1 MSDTRLKIAM
11 VALDFNREGG
21 SERRTAHLVDRLVA
35 QGHEVHLVGAR
46 IRGEWDPRILR
57 HRIPTLPRPHWLEV
71 VQFCQ
76 GARAA
81 VKRGDFDIAHNQIRP
96 FVPGVLTVGGGCH
109 RYYLEEVLPA
119 ERGRLLARRK
129 RLAPLHFILLA
140 LERRGYDPAWC
151 PLVLTN
157 SRLARE
163 GILKYYPYPAERIV
177 VAHNG
182 VDPERFR
189 PTEDLPSRDAVRG
202 RLGVG
207 PGDLLLLFVGSGF
220 ARKGLGRLLQAVALA
235 GGRGRQPRLVVVGG
249 GSPEPWQRQAERLGV
264 AGALRFLGAVPDPET
279 YYRAADVFALPTH
292 YDPFAN
298 ATLEA
303 MASGLP
309 VITTRLNGVAEII
322 RPGVDGLLVDRPD
335 EVEELAKALLLLT
348 DQTTREVIGRAARAT
363 ALRYPWDGPVGASL
377 AAYRRVMAERS
388 VGHGAPSAKS

>member
-1 MSDTRLKIAM
+1 VGDAPLKIAM

-21 SERRTAHLVDRLVA
+21 SERRTAQLVDRLVA
-35 QGHEVHLVGAR
+35 QGHEVHLIGAR
-46 IRGEWDPRILR
+46 IRGEWDSRILR
-57 HRIPTLPRPHWLEV
+57 HPIPTPRHPHWLEV
-71 VQFCQ
+71 VQFCR
-76 GARAA
+76 GARDA
-81 VKRGDFDIAHNQIRP
+81 VARGRFDIAHNQIRP
-96 FVPGVLTVGGGCH
+96 FAPGVLTVGGGCH

-119 ERGRLLARRK
+119 ERGPLRARVK
-129 RLAPLHFILLA
+129 RLAPLHFVLLA

-163 GILKYYPYPAERIV
+163 GILKYYPYPAGRIV

-189 PTEDLPSRDAVRG
+189 PAEDPPSREAVRR

-207 PGDLLLLFVGSGF
+207 PGELLLLFVGSGF

-235 GGRGRQPRLVVVGG
+235 GGRGRRLHLVVVGS

-264 AGALRFLGAVPDPET
+264 AGALRFLGAVRDPET
-279 YYRAADVFALPTH
+279 YYRAADIFALPTH

-322 RPGVDGLLVDRPD
+322 RPGVDGLLVERP
-335 EVEELAKALLLLT
+335 EAVEELAEALVALG
-348 DQTTREVIGRAARAT
+348 DRAAREAMGRAARAT
-363 ALRYPWDGPVGASL
+363 ALRYPWEGPVEASL
-377 AAYRRVMAERS
+377 AAYRRVMAE
-388 VGHGAPSAKS
+388 SAGRGEGGFR